1 MLIAVSSAR
10 TIQDWAHFWLVPVLL
25 GHARFDA

>member
-1 MLIAVSSAR
+1 MLIAGSSAR
-10 TIQDWAHFWLVPVLL
+10 VIQDCAQFWLVPVLL